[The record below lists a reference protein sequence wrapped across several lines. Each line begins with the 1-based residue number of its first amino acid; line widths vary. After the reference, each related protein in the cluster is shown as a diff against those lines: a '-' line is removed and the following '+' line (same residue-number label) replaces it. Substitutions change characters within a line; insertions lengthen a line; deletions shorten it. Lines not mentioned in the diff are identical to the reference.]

1 MYEIIKNVILSKDFK
16 LEDILNKIDTI
27 WLQSKITDDE
37 KLELIDMARENA
49 LVENSYKPL
58 QEQIDK
64 AFEMISELKETV
76 ETNAIGLTALKDA
89 VEKLGGKVEIPQAPV
104 GEEYPPFVKPEGAH
118 DCYNE
123 GDKITYNGKKYTCK
137 MNGCV
142 WSPDVYPEGW
152 EEVIEDAQEE
162 QGNEQI
168 ASL

>member
-27 WLQSKITDDE
+27 WLQSKVTDDE
-37 KLELIDMARENA
+37 KLELVDLARENA
-49 LVENSYKPL
+49 LAENSYKPL

-76 ETNAIGLTALKDA
+76 NANAIGTSALKDA
-89 VEKLGGKVEIPQAPV
+89 IEKLGQQVEIPETPT
-104 GEEYPPFVKPEGAH
+104 EDEYPPFVKPNGAH

-123 GDKITYNGKKYTCK
+123 GSKMTFNGKKYICLI
-137 MNGCV
+137 NGCV
-142 WSPDVYPEGW
+142 WSPDEYPAGW
-152 EEVIEDAQEE
+152 KEVKEE
-162 QGNEQI
+162 QNNKQI

>member
-104 GEEYPPFVKPEGAH
+104 EEEYPPFVKPNGAH

-123 GDKITYNGKKYTCK
+123 GSKMTFNGKKYICLI
-137 MNGCV
+137 NGCV
-142 WSPDVYPEGW
+142 WSPDEYPAGW
-152 EEVIEDAQEE
+152 KEVKEE
-162 QGNEQI
+162 QNNKQI